1 MYNESIIKSFY
12 VESRQHQNSALI
24 ATSDTLTPQWII
36 QTKDVTKINLSS
48 VEYLIGSLCVST
60 YYKTFQGDSGRLVCQ
75 FLECLIVRLL
85 DHRRG

>member
-1 MYNESIIKSFY
+1 VYNVSIIKSFY

-48 VEYLIGSLCVST
+48 VEYLIGLCVSPPTIRPLGVVLKT
-60 YYKTFQGDSGRLVCQ
+60 YGTVMRMSHVDGRGSTNL
-75 FLECLIVRLL
+75 
-85 DHRRG
+85 